1 MQTKNQEEN
10 IDEND
15 NDNDTSVEITQ
26 KKTQNCVLKRLKG
39 TLHKYSDNDTFQLF

>member
-26 KKTQNCVLKRLKG
+26 KKNLELCFEKVKRN
-39 TLHKYSDNDTFQLF
+39 SSQIQ